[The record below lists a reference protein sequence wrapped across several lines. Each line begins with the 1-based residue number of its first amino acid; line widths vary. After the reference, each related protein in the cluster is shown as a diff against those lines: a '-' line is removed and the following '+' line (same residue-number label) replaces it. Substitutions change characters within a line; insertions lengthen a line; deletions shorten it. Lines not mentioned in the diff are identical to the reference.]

1 MLKRISGKLFKTAYI
16 YLLFLFVPGILLMA
30 GCNNN
35 PSTEEE
41 SSDFFAMDT
50 YMTVTAYGDK
60 DKAKEAVK
68 QAQDRI
74 YMLDS
79 MLSATNKNSQI
90 YMLNENGFASFSKEA
105 AYLMERSFEVN
116 RLTEGAFNPAIY
128 PVMKLWG
135 FTDDNYRVP
144 AKEEIAGVLSDT
156 NMNDIVFDKTTGSIS
171 FSKPDM
177 KIGFGGI
184 AKGYAS
190 SEIMKIFRDNNISHG
205 IVSLGGNIQV
215 MGSRP
220 DGNPWNV
227 AIKNVDE
234 SADYIGVLHVSDKAV
249 ITSGGYERFF
259 ENNGKVYHHIIDP
272 STGEPADSGIL
283 SATIVSEDGTL
294 ADALSTAVYVMGA
307 DKAVDFWKKYGNSE
321 FGSFEEI
328 ILTDTGKLYV
338 TEGVADIFDT
348 GLEVTVVN
356 R

>member
-1 MLKRISGKLFKTAYI
+1 MLTRMADKLLKTVYV
-16 YLLFLFVPGILLMA
+16 YLLSCIPGILLLS
-30 GCNNN
+30 GCSN
-35 PSTEEE
+35 PATVEE

-60 DKAKEAVK
+60 AKEAVA

-74 YMLDS
+74 YMLDAL
-79 MLSATNKNSQI
+79 LSATNKNSQI
-90 YMLNENGFASFSKEA
+90 YMLNENGFATFSKEA

-116 RLTEGAFNPAIY
+116 RITEGAFNPAIY
-128 PVMKLWG
+128 PVMQLWG

-144 AKEEIAGVLSDT
+144 SKDEIASVLSCT
-156 NMNDIVFDKTTGSIS
+156 NLNDIAFDKTTGSIS

-190 SEIMKIFRDNNISHG
+190 SEIMKIFKEKNISHG

-215 MGSRP
+215 MGTRP
-220 DGNPWNV
+220 DGTPWNV
-227 AIKNVDE
+227 AIKNVDD
-234 SADYIGVLHVSDKAV
+234 SADYIGVLHVSDKAI

-259 ENNGKVYHHIIDP
+259 KENGKTYHHIIDP
-272 STGEPADSGIL
+272 ATGKPADSGIL

-294 ADALSTAVYVMGA
+294 ADALSTAIYVMGA
-307 DKAVDFWKKYGNSE
+307 DKAIDFWKKYSNSE
-321 FGSFEEI
+321 FGSFDEI

-338 TEGVADIFDT
+338 TEGVSDIFESSLD
-348 GLEVTVVN
+348 VTIVN